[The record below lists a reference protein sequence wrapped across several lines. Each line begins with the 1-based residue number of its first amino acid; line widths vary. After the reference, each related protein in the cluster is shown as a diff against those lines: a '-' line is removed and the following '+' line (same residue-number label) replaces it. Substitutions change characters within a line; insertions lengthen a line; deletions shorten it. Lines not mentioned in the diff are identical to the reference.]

1 MRPRSA
7 FILPVL
13 TLGLALLACNFP
25 RLASPQADQAATETL
40 VALASQI
47 APTLEP
53 LEATPTQAAR
63 VQTESPAAT
72 DTPSPSATPTITPT
86 DTPSIPIARLS
97 QNTNCRSGPGTI
109 YDIEYIAMAGE
120 DLVIAARSS
129 VPNYVIVEIPG
140 SPGQTCWLWTQYAEI
155 SGDTSSL
162 PVQTPPPTPTPQ
174 PTETP
179 ALAFSMSQV
188 DISLCSGKEYLE
200 IQISNTGSLA
210 IESFSFQA
218 RDLDTNETASR
229 QGNIFKR
236 TIGCLAF
243 ARPSIAPGG
252 SAYLGVGPFTGFAGH
267 TVRVTM
273 TACAA
278 DDLGQQCSQMR
289 RDFSIPSPSDRSLK
303 EHFTPVD
310 PMAILAGVETLPI
323 TSWSYIADEG
333 SARHIGPMAQDF
345 NRIFGVGRDD
355 GYISAVD
362 ANGVALASIQ
372 ALKAITEAQSAQ
384 IAALESRLAEI
395 EEQNRHEQAVLTIQ
409 MLASFAFGAGA
420 IGACWVY
427 AARRRRRRS
436 HERLGHDEP

>member
-1 MRPRSA
+1 MRHRIASV
-7 FILPVL
+7 LPVL

-25 RLASPQADQAATETL
+25 QLAGPQVDEAATETL

-72 DTPSPSATPTITPT
+72 DTPSPSSTPTITPT

-120 DLVIAARSS
+120 DLTIIARSS
-129 VPNYVIVEIPG
+129 VPNYVIIEIPG
-140 SPGQTCWLWTQYAEI
+140 MPGQSCWLWTQYAETT
-155 SGDTSSL
+155 GDTSGL
-162 PVQTPPPTPTPQ
+162 PVRTPPPTPTPQ

-179 ALAFSMSQV
+179 ALAFSISQA

-200 IQISNTGSLA
+200 IQINNAGPAT
-210 IESFSFQA
+210 IESFSYQA
-218 RDLDTNETASR
+218 RDLDNNETASG
-229 QGNIFKR
+229 QGNIFKGN
-236 TIGCLAF
+236 TGCLPLMQ
-243 ARPSIAPGG
+243 PSIAPSG
-252 SAYLGVGPFTGFAGH
+252 SAYVGVGPFTSFAGH

-278 DDLGQQCSQMR
+278 DDLGQQCSQVR

-310 PMAILAGVETLPI
+310 PMAILEGVETLPI

-333 SARHIGPMAQDF
+333 TARHIGPMAQDF
-345 NRIFGVGRDD
+345 NRIFGVGGDE

-362 ANGVALASIQ
+362 GNGVALASIK

-395 EEQNRHEQAVLTIQ
+395 EAQGRNEQGVLTIQ

-420 IGACWVY
+420 MAACWVY
-427 AARRRRRRS
+427 SARRRRRRS
-436 HERLGHDEP
+436 H